1 MKEIQN
7 LDQYLLITASRRT
20 DTLLHLR
27 NAAILTMPMVNA
39 IFVVMKSIKITDAPH
54 QKWRIT

>member
-7 LDQYLLITASRRT
+7 LGQYLLITASRRT
-20 DTLLHLR
+20 NTLLHLG
-27 NAAILTMPMVNA
+27 NAEILTLPMVIA